1 MYKHVCS
8 LLFLL
13 ALLTASAQ
21 AADLTV
27 TFVSCGQG
35 DAALIVSPTG
45 KTVLVDG
52 GPPEGTERL
61 LQVLKKRQVS
71 SIDLVIL
78 SHPHLDHLGGLG
90 QVAKSM
96 PVRMFLDAGFPSTS
110 PPYNNLLRVLA
121 ERGVAVKNAT
131 LGRNIDLG
139 DGLNWQ
145 LGVRSSYYFSRRL
158 RFVAT
163 FNHERLNAD
172 AAHSPLVEQR
182 AVRAYFGGFAYSF

>member
-110 PPYNNLLRVLA
+110 PPYNNLQTPTSGGLEALSLLFSAAIGVVFGYFPARRAARMDPIEALR
-121 ERGVAVKNAT
+121 
-131 LGRNIDLG
+131 
-139 DGLNWQ
+139 
-145 LGVRSSYYFSRRL
+145 
-158 RFVAT
+158 
-163 FNHERLNAD
+163 HE
-172 AAHSPLVEQR
+172 
-182 AVRAYFGGFAYSF
+182 